1 MKTEQKKCRIKNQF
15 PGRKNDGKKRRKR
28 QRVGKI
34 QYVQGIFIDTLNGY
48 TFYLLEFIN
57 TLDFQKENAQTV

>member
-1 MKTEQKKCRIKNQF
+1 ME
-15 PGRKNDGKKRRKR
+15 KKRRKR